1 MFFIR
6 NVFLDHS
13 GMHFIWRFLF
23 CLLSTNTLVVKTI
36 RTPIHEW
43 SKRHNLYQTVITK
56 VSDNKPFVQSKQSLP
71 QRNLCA
77 GCQLNSY
84 QVLRLLCWKGH
95 VRARGSTLW
104 RYRWQ
109 EASEFLCNKTPLFGG
124 IWATKKIAKKTRK
137 CLLRH
142 ATTFSKF
149 QEKPQKS
156 PKTDIC
162 KRRQIRILVL
172 TILRFLVVWVVKMW
186 SDRQKK

>member
-1 MFFIR
+1 VRLVWILNETIFKRSASVDIIR
-6 NVFLDHS
+6 VS
-13 GMHFIWRFLF
+13 AGVTVTVESKQQIW
-23 CLLSTNTLVVKTI
+23 T
-36 RTPIHEW
+36 
-43 SKRHNLYQTVITK
+43 
-56 VSDNKPFVQSKQSLP
+56 KQSLP
-71 QRNLCA
+71 QRYVCV
-77 GCQLNSY
+77 GYQLSSD
-84 QVLRLLCWKGH
+84 QALRLLYLKGH

-104 RYRWQ
+104 GHRWQ

-142 ATTFSKF
+142 ATNVTFSKF

-162 KRRQIRILVL
+162 KRHQIRILVL